1 MITSVHGTLE
11 SIGDDHVVVRVAGV
25 GLQVYVPGPVTETL
39 GVVGQQVTLYT
50 TLLIRDEA
58 PTLFGFLTPEAKR
71 FFALLLE
78 VSGVGPRHALGL
90 LSVMTPNEAAVAI
103 VSGSADALSVVPGIG
118 KRTAARIVV
127 DLQAKL
133 QREWEAVAIGAW
145 GAHQDLAAALQ
156 ALGYSAAEV
165 QRAVS
170 ALGDVAELP
179 LEEQVRLALQQLA
192 RE

>member
-1 MITSVHGTLE
+1 MITSVHGTLD
-11 SIGDDHVVVRVAGV
+11 SIGDDHIVVRVAGV

-39 GVVGQQVTLYT
+39 GVVGEQVALHT
-50 TLLIRDEA
+50 TLLIRDEV
-58 PTLFGFLTPEAKR
+58 PTLFGFPTAEGKR
-71 FFALLLE
+71 LFDLLLE

-90 LSVMTPNEAAVAI
+90 LSTMSPDEAAVAI
-103 VSGSADALSVVPGIG
+103 VSSNADALSAVPGIG

-133 QREWEAVAIGAW
+133 QREWEAAAIAAW
-145 GAHQDLAAALQ
+145 GAREDLAAALQ

-165 QRAVS
+165 QKAVS
-170 ALGDVAELP
+170 ALGDVAELS